1 MRCHSPLIPTPATL
15 CRPSPGSIRLQPH
28 RAVADSR
35 SPSTARTSL
44 AVRWCAGTVS
54 DRTTT
59 YVSSTKLTAAILAS
73 DIAAAGS
80 ASVTVFNPA
89 PGGGL
94 SNAVSFL
101 VSTSKKV
108 YLPLV
113 VKSPSRVGSHAGL
126 LAEPG
131 GDMEFYVTADR
142 GYVDDFAIYVE
153 VRPNCGVWK
162 ITHLT
167 LEPITANSFSFTG
180 PFYASGTFSSQTAA
194 SGTTGLSSFPI
205 SGCG

>member
-1 MRCHSPLIPTPATL
+1 MAAFTL
-15 CRPSPGSIRLQPH
+15 TVNGTNFVSSS
-28 RAVADSR
+28 V
-35 SPSTARTSL
+35 
-44 AVRWCAGTVS
+44 VRWKGA

-59 YVSSTKLTAAILAS
+59 YVNSTKLTAAILAS

-108 YLPLV
+108 YLPFV
-113 VKSPSRVGSHAGL
+113 VKSRPVSGPM
-126 LAEPG
+126 PG
-131 GDMEFYVTADR
+131 FWQSSGGAMEFYVTSNR
-142 GYVDDFAIYVE
+142 GYVDDFAIYVD
-153 VRPNCGVWK
+153 VSGCGRYK
-162 ITHLT
+162 ITHLI
-167 LEPITANSFSFTG
+167 LEPISGNSFSFTG

-194 SGTTGLSSFPI
+194 SGTTGLSSFHI
-205 SGCG
+205 SGCGYVSGGPWVMVGKLEVQRSTGVS